1 MPIPRFYCAMPLP
14 PGRRQV
20 ALPDAVARHAVGVL
34 RLRDGDDVILFN
46 GDGTECLGQLIRTG
60 KGAEVV
66 LKATCAPE
74 RESPLAISLVQGV
87 SSGERMDYTLQ
98 KAVEL
103 GVARIQPVMMRRTV
117 VRLDEEKRLKRRQHW
132 QGVVIAACEQCGR
145 NHLPEVAP
153 IVDFPEWLASPE
165 AKAGTRLLLDPE
177 ASMRLR
183 DLPAPTGPVSLLA
196 GPEGGFDAAERD
208 AVRRAG
214 FQPLSLG
221 PRILRTETAAI
232 AAMAAMQALWG
243 DI

>member
-1 MPIPRFYCAMPLP
+1 MPIPRFYCTMPLP
-14 PGRRQV
+14 PGRQV
-20 ALPDAVARHAVGVL
+20 VLPDVVARHAVGVL

-46 GDGTECLGQLIRTG
+46 GDGSECVGQLVRTG
-60 KGAEVV
+60 KGAEVT

-74 RESPLAISLVQGV
+74 RESPFAITLVQGV

-103 GVARIQPVMMRRTV
+103 GVSRIEPVMMRRTI
-117 VRLDEEKRLKRRQHW
+117 VRLDEDKRVKRRQHW
-132 QGVVIAACEQCGR
+132 QGVVISACEQCGR

-153 IVDFPEWLASPE
+153 ILDFHDWLVTGA
-165 AKAGTRLLLDPE
+165 ARQGVRLLLDPE

-183 DLPAPTGPVSLLA
+183 EVPAPDAAVTLLA
-196 GPEGGFDAAERD
+196 GPEGGFDANEREML
-208 AVRRAG
+208 RRIG
-214 FQPLSLG
+214 FLPVSLG

-232 AAMAAMQALWG
+232 AAMAVMQGLWG

>member
-14 PGRRQV
+14 SGRQV

-46 GDGTECLGQLIRTG
+46 GDGTECLGQLFKTG
-60 KGAEVV
+60 KGAEVQ
-66 LKATCAPE
+66 LKAVCAPE
-74 RESPLAISLVQGV
+74 RESPLAITLAQGV

-103 GVARIQPVMMRRTV
+103 GVTRIQPVMMRRTI
-117 VRLDEEKRLKRRQHW
+117 VRLDEEKRHKRRQHW
-132 QGVVIAACEQCGR
+132 QGVVISACEQCGR
-145 NHLPEVAP
+145 NHLPEVAA
-153 IVDFPEWLASPE
+153 ILDFPEWLATAS
-165 AKAGTRLLLDPE
+165 ARTGTRLLLDPE
-177 ASMRLR
+177 ASVRLR
-183 DLPAPTGPVSLLA
+183 ELPAPAESVTLLA
-196 GPEGGFDAAERD
+196 GPEGGFDPNERE
-208 AVRRAG
+208 AVRRLG

-232 AAMAAMQALWG
+232 TAMAVIQGMWG

>member
-14 PGRRQV
+14 LGRQV

-46 GDGTECLGQLIRTG
+46 GDGSECVGQLLRTG

-66 LKATCAPE
+66 LKAACAPA
-74 RESPLAISLVQGV
+74 RESPLAITLVQGV

-103 GVARIQPVMMRRTV
+103 GVAHIQPVMMRRTI
-117 VRLDEEKRLKRRQHW
+117 VRLDDNKRMKRRQHW

-145 NHLPEVAP
+145 NQLPEVAP
-153 IVDFPEWLASPE
+153 ILDFHDWLATAGAHE
-165 AKAGTRLLLDPE
+165 GTRLLLDPE
-177 ASMRLR
+177 ASTRLR
-183 DLPAPTGPVSLLA
+183 DLLSPDGAVTLLA
-196 GPEGGFDAAERD
+196 GPEGGFDPGERELL
-208 AVRRAG
+208 RRAG

-221 PRILRTETAAI
+221 PRILRTETAAV
-232 AAMAAMQALWG
+232 AAMAVIQGLWG
-243 DI
+243 DL

>member
-14 PGRRQV
+14 TGRLV

-46 GDGTECLGQLIRTG
+46 GDGSECLGQLVKTG
-60 KGAEVV
+60 KGAEVQ
-66 LKATCAPE
+66 LKAVCAPE
-74 RESPLAISLVQGV
+74 RESPLAITLVQGV

-103 GVARIQPVMMRRTV
+103 GVTRIQPVMMRRTI
-117 VRLDEEKRLKRRQHW
+117 VRLDDEKRQKRRQHW

-145 NHLPEVAP
+145 NHLPEVDP
-153 IVDFPEWLASPE
+153 ILDFHDWLPG
-165 AKAGTRLLLDPE
+165 AGAHAGLRLLLDPE
-177 ASMRLR
+177 ASVRLR
-183 DLPAPTGPVSLLA
+183 DLPVPGGAVTLLA
-196 GPEGGFDAAERD
+196 GPEGGFDPNEREML
-208 AVRRAG
+208 RRIG

-221 PRILRTETAAI
+221 PRILRTETAAV
-232 AAMAAMQALWG
+232 AAMAVIQGLWG